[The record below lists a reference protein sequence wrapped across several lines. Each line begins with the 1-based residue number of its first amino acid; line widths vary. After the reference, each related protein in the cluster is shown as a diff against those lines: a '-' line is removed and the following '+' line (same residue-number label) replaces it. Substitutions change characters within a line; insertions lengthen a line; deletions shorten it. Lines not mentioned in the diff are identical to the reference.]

1 MDFATIIGYIAPV
14 LLYFVVQGL
23 KKVVAI
29 NGYLALGVVF
39 VIGGL
44 SAVIGLGPL
53 PNVPGII
60 DTVVNAGWI
69 IGVATFIYSLFKPR
83 PTEPPAPTK

>member
-23 KKVVAI
+23 KKIATI

-44 SAVIGLGPL
+44 TAVVGIGPA
-53 PNVPGII
+53 PDVPGIV

-83 PTEPPAPTK
+83 PAEQK